1 VRVAIIAVVLC
12 TLAALAAQAT
22 TPFEREIECPV
33 GGERFSFTDT
43 MSSSSFG
50 QRPDG
55 RPYSNWHYP
64 LPVCPGNGLV
74 MYREFTADDLARL
87 PAILQSPEFAEL
99 RAIEQPYYTASFIER
114 SLSPGSVR
122 ATWLPLQASWRV
134 DHDAALKTRFQRE
147 FVAAAQA
154 AEFDPANEE
163 SAALRL
169 RMANALR
176 ELGRFDE
183 AEAAFATLSQ
193 VSIEGADSFRNYVDI
208 LRGVNARRDTS
219 AEPLDA
225 VPQLVAASLCLEHEG
240 EAGWDA
246 EGFCRAPDLAAEVER
261 IRENRRRA
269 GMRR

>member
-1 VRVAIIAVVLC
+1 MRVAMIATVLW
-12 TLAALAAQAT
+12 AAAAAAEAT
-22 TPFEREIECPV
+22 IPFVREIECPI
-33 GGERFSFTDT
+33 GGEKFSFTDT

-55 RPYSNWHYP
+55 RPYSNWHFA
-64 LPVCPGNGLV
+64 LPVCPSNGLV
-74 MYREFTADDLARL
+74 LYREFAADDLARL

-99 RAIEQPYYTASFIER
+99 RALEQPYYAASFIER
-114 SLSPGSVR
+114 ALSPGSIR
-122 ATWLPLQASWRV
+122 ATWLLLQASWWV

-163 SAALRL
+163 SAVLRL

-193 VSIEGADSFRNYVDI
+193 VSIDGADSFRAYADI
-208 LRGVNARRDTS
+208 LRGVNARHDTS
-219 AEPLDA
+219 PEPLDA
-225 VPQLVAASLCLEHEG
+225 VPQLAAASLCLEHEG

-269 GMRR
+269 GMSR